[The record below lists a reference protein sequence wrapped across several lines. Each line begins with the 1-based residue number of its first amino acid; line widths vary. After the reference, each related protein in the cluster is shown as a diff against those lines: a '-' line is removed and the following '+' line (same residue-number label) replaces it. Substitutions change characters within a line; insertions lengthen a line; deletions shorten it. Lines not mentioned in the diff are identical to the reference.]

1 MVKLEDITKDAQIRG
16 LHRDGV
22 VKVVSID
29 KVGDSAISA
38 VYQKSA
44 GGYGD
49 QMLFR
54 SDESRFELAQA
65 SKAWALGV
73 PGITVRRPVAADGC
87 IGDDRYI
94 EVKGRVKGSTTV
106 IKNENFSSYNQ
117 GEKNILAIVLVDG
130 EQVDGPY
137 YIKHP
142 FKSEPEFGVGS
153 VNYELSELLS
163 RAIKPEESL

>member
-1 MVKLEDITKDAQIRG
+1 MFKLEDITKDAQIRA
-16 LHRDGV
+16 LHRDEV
-22 VKVVSID
+22 VKVVSVD
-29 KVGDSAISA
+29 KGGDSAISA

-44 GGYGD
+44 VGYGD
-49 QMLFR
+49 QMLFC
-54 SDESRFELAQA
+54 SDECRFELAQA
-65 SKAWALGV
+65 SKAWALDA
-73 PGITVRRPVAADGC
+73 PGITVRLPVAAYGC

-106 IKNENFSSYNQ
+106 TKNENFSSYNE

-130 EQVDGPY
+130 ELVDGPC

-142 FKSEPEFGVGS
+142 FKSEPEYGVGN
-153 VNYELSELLS
+153 VNYELSELLP